1 MSVQPKVSIVIP
13 TYNERQNIV
22 ELIEALRAEIRPP
35 LEIIVVDDNSPDGTA
50 DQVAA
55 LGLPEVVLIRRKARG
70 LAAAFHRGVLEARG
84 DIIGWMDAD
93 MTMPTAI
100 MAQLIAQ
107 LDDCDIA
114 IGSRYVEGGSDS
126 RHPLRVGAS
135 HAINGFARLVLGGH
149 VRDYDSGF
157 IAIRRSVF
165 DYVTLIPFGYGEYF
179 IEFIYDAQRA
189 GLRVH
194 EVGYAFRDRSVG
206 LSKSAPSLISFLVTG
221 FRYVLRV
228 ISLRIRFLTG
238 RD

>member
-13 TYNERQNIV
+13 TYNERENIV

-93 MTMPTAI
+93 MTMPAAI

-126 RHPLRVGAS
+126 RHPLRVWAS

-189 GLRVH
+189 GLRVR

>member
-1 MSVQPKVSIVIP
+1 MSIQPKVSIVIP
-13 TYNERQNIV
+13 TYNERENIV

-50 DQVAA
+50 HQVAA

-70 LAAAFHRGVLEARG
+70 LAAAFHRGILEARG

-93 MTMPTAI
+93 MTMPAAV

-126 RHPLRVGAS
+126 RHPLRVWAS

-165 DYVTLIPFGYGEYF
+165 DHVTLIPFGYGEYF

-189 GLRVH
+189 GLRVR